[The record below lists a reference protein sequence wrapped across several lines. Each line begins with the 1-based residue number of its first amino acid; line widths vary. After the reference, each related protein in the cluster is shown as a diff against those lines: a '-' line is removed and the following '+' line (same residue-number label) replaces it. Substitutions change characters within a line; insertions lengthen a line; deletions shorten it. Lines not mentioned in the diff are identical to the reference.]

1 MFLSLSLFL
10 YLLIIIT
17 SNIIGEIMQFNF
29 QFGKKKPDKKQLIIV
44 GIVVSTLIT
53 GLSQCTG
60 VSENGLWDLLD
71 EIQRKYFPQT
81 ILNELILQDPNQVKR
96 RVERD
101 VDKAI
106 RDVTKEY
113 DRIIDKSNEKY
124 KPRYIEETNDESL
137 CYTEDCKKLA
147 PPIRMCSPVFEG
159 INCPAKPEDQ

>member
-1 MFLSLSLFL
+1 
-10 YLLIIIT
+10 
-17 SNIIGEIMQFNF
+17 MQFNF

-44 GIVVSTLIT
+44 GIIVSTLIAS
-53 GLSQCTG
+53 LSQCTG

-71 EIQRKYFPQT
+71 EIQRKYFPQG

-101 VDKAI
+101 VDRAI

-124 KPRYIEETNDESL
+124 KPRFIEETNDESL

-159 INCPAKPEDQ
+159 INCPSKPEDQ

>member
-1 MFLSLSLFL
+1 
-10 YLLIIIT
+10 
-17 SNIIGEIMQFNF
+17 MQFNF

-44 GIVVSTLIT
+44 GIIVSTLIAS
-53 GLSQCTG
+53 LSQCTG

-71 EIQRKYFPQT
+71 EIQRKYFPQG

-159 INCPAKPEDQ
+159 INCPSKPEDQ